1 MTRLALTFRGDR
13 GSRLASGRTAAL
25 DFFLNATLSHDLW
38 RGVVHPVPVVR
49 GVAAPHQETPEQ
61 TATAKE
67 PDLPAGGRSERS
79 DARVSVGSND
89 RDAWV
94 LFRRER
100 S

>member
-1 MTRLALTFRGDR
+1 MCQRC
-13 GSRLASGRTAAL
+13 SRLQEWNTAPEQ
-25 DFFLNATLSHDLW
+25 NRHDQHLHEVDLL
-38 RGVVHPVPVVR
+38 GLKQ
-49 GVAAPHQETPEQ
+49 APEQ